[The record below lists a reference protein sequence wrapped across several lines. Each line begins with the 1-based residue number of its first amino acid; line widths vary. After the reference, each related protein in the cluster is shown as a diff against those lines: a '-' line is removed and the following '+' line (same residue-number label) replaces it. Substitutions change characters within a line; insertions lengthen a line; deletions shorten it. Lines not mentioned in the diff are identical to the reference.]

1 MMDAELRTA
10 IAHDELL
17 RDRRRLSSGLIMLAV
32 ILLVVAWFLLPGGIV
47 LVVVTA
53 NPSSAFLIG
62 AGALALVAGA
72 ILLITGLR
80 MRRAVAR
87 GIHNP
92 ESPPGKPNAR
102 YQEDR
107 AFKSST
113 NAPPFNWTGMGPGGV

>member
-1 MMDAELRTA
+1 MDAELRTA

-32 ILLVVAWFLLPGGIV
+32 ILLVVAWFTLPGGIV
-47 LVVVTA
+47 LLMLTVNLTA
-53 NPSSAFLIG
+53 LPLIG
-62 AGALALVAGA
+62 AGALSLVAGA
-72 ILLITGLR
+72 ILLIAGLR

-87 GIHNP
+87 DIHSP
-92 ESPPGKPNAR
+92 ESPAGKPNAR
-102 YQEDR
+102 YQQDP